1 MSDQLS
7 ATRRRLADAEF
18 GAEAAQ
24 KAQRALE
31 AERDELGARLAAKTE
46 EAARV
51 AAEMAALRTAT
62 ADVDARLAASSARCA
77 AQDATLAELRA
88 QLAERD
94 RTVAAMRE
102 KLVDDELL
110 RRKLHNTIQDLKGN
124 IRVFCRV
131 RPPARGAPEA
141 PQPPL
146 YVLDA
151 ADARKLDVVET
162 GTAATGR
169 RQQTRHAFV
178 YDHVFGP
185 GATQEDVFEELAVFV
200 QSVLDGYSCCVFAY
214 GQTGSGKTYTMEGP
228 SAPASSNSTSSSSS
242 SSNGE
247 GDEEEEG
254 VQQGAPERGVIPR
267 TVELLFATMRDLEV
281 RGWRYSLDVCFL
293 EVYNEQLRDLLA
305 ARGPGGGAG
314 AGAPLRIQHDASGRT
329 SVAGCQTVPVESP
342 EAVYA
347 LIRTAR
353 AARAVAATRYNDY
366 SSRSHSV
373 FQLHLHGRNE
383 QRRETVES
391 VLNLV
396 DLAGSERLSA
406 TTPTGDSSSTSTSSG
421 GSGGAA
427 ATSARQKE
435 TLNINLSLLNLRKVI
450 TALAAKQAHIP
461 YRESVLTQLLQN
473 ALGGECKMLMF
484 VNVSPEPANLS
495 QSLSSLKF
503 ASTANKCVTGVV
515 QRHAQKG
522 VVASGAPSSKQR

>member
-1 MSDQLS
+1 MRRELEDVNDQL
-7 ATRRRLADAEF
+7 AAMRRRLADAEF

-24 KAQRALE
+24 RAQRALE

-46 EAARV
+46 EAARA
-51 AAEMAALRTAT
+51 AAELAALRTAT

-77 AQDATLAELRA
+77 AQDAALAELRA

-131 RPPARGAPEA
+131 RPAQRGAAE

-151 ADARKLDVVET
+151 ADPRRLDVVET

-228 SAPASSNSTSSSSS
+228 SAPDAAAPDAASTGS
-242 SSNGE
+242 E
-247 GDEEEEG
+247 

-305 ARGPGGGAG
+305 ARGGSGSSSGA
-314 AGAPLRIQHDASGRT
+314 ALKIQHDPSGRT

-406 TTPTGDSSSTSTSSG
+406 TTPSDSTSS
-421 GSGGAA
+421 SGGAGTA

-450 TALAAKQAHIP
+450 TALAAKQPHIP

-522 VVASGAPSSKQR
+522 VVAPGAPSSKQR